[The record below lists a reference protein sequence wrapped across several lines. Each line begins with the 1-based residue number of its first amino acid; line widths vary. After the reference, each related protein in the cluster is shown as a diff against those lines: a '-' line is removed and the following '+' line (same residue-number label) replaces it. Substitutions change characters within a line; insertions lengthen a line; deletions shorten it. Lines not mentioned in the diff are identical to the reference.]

1 MHSHKRPEADGWE
14 QLDLD
19 EFTERLFSIEK
30 RLELFSDQSGGVPW
44 WDAVRYHVHGFLF
57 ACLVGTVPALP
68 VRRAFPARVLG
79 WAQRTG
85 LRMLLHFRIAFSGY
99 DTLILRAPRQ
109 KHNGRPLDPGLDD
122 VVALCPGRTLTIN
135 TFPHYFHLPRRGS
148 CLPDVCVGEPIDRLL
163 EALRSEFGGSWD
175 QSALRELI
183 GAHLRD
189 FQSALD
195 AYRKLLARVRPRLI
209 VMTQNGMEKALFAAA
224 REARVPLVEAQH
236 GLIGH
241 SHAAYSYPRE
251 ADYGDHRTFPT
262 VFLAFSKYWVGACF
276 YPADRCVAIGND
288 RFAIG
293 ALPPPAD
300 PGAVMFVSGDLYH
313 GVLREWAMRL
323 AAANP
328 QRKIIYKL
336 HPNQHGASR
345 MIEQE
350 LSAFKNIEVI
360 DASVSAR
367 ALLPRVGHVVLIQ
380 STVTLEALQTGRRVC
395 ILPFMHYQVHKD
407 LFECAAVTVTPT
419 LEDLIRALDAPTDS
433 VSPPSF
439 FDRFDATAASEL
451 LRELYDIAAPPA

>member
-1 MHSHKRPEADGWE
+1 M
-14 QLDLD
+14 DLD

-57 ACLVGTVPALP
+57 DSLVGAVPVLP
-68 VRRAFPARVLG
+68 VRRAFLARALG
-79 WAQRTG
+79 WTQRAA
-85 LRMLLHFRIAFSGY
+85 LRMLLHFRIAFSQY

-109 KHNGRPLDPGLDD
+109 KDNGRPLDPGLDD
-122 VVALCPGRTLTIN
+122 VLALCPGRALTID
-135 TFPHYFHLPRRGS
+135 TFPHYFHLPARGS
-148 CLPDVCVGEPIDRLL
+148 RRRDVCVGEQTDRLL
-163 EALRSEFGGSWD
+163 GALRSEFGGSWD

-183 GAHLRD
+183 AARLRD

-195 AYRKLLARVRPRLI
+195 AYRKLLARIRPRLI

-224 REARVPLVEAQH
+224 REARIPLVEAQH

-241 SHAAYSYPRE
+241 AHAAYSYPRD

-262 VFLAFSKYWVGACF
+262 VFLAFSEYWIRACF
-276 YPADRCVAIGND
+276 YPADRCVAIGNNH
-288 RFAIG
+288 FAMG

-313 GVLREWAMRL
+313 SVLREWAMRL
-323 AAANP
+323 AATNP

-336 HPNQHGASR
+336 HPNQHGESR
-345 MIEQE
+345 KIEEE

-367 ALLPRVGHVVLIQ
+367 ALLPRVGHVALIQ

-395 ILPFMHYQVHKD
+395 ILPFLHYQAHRD
-407 LFECAAVTVTPT
+407 LFECAAVTITPT

-433 VSPPSF
+433 GAPPSF
-439 FDRFDATAASEL
+439 FDRFDAAAASEL
-451 LRELYDIAAPPA
+451 LRELYDIAARAA